1 MSRETKVPALPSPTA
16 TNLLDVAKAVKQVID
31 VREGLTGDPL
41 DANVTFRDLINSGL
55 AQQSSSSG
63 GTGGGSVTP
72 VVPPG
77 NNGYDPNTD
86 LTTPPAPSGLAITS
100 GMTSIYLEWTGA
112 QFRNPGYTEIW
123 RSSTNVL
130 GNAVLIGSTITN
142 TYADPVGKTSQSYY
156 YWIRFVSVANV
167 TGPYNSATGTLGA
180 TGLVGG
186 VDLSPLII
194 TADKIA
200 TGAIDLSGS
209 KITGLLQNANMAVIS
224 DPTKIADALI
234 SNTKLAAG
242 AVTAAKIADG
252 SIDLGGTKIAGLLAN
267 ANMAVITDPTK
278 IADSLIGNSKLANL
292 AVDAAKLADS
302 SVTATKIANLA
313 VGTAAIQTGAITTA
327 LIANAAVGS
336 AQIANAAITNAKIG
350 VAAVGTANIQDAAIT
365 NALIA
370 NAAIGSAQIID
381 AAITSA
387 KIANLAVGS
396 AAIQN
401 LAVTNAKIGD
411 VTADKITAGSL
422 TAAIGITTGYVA
434 GGITPGAFA
443 PGSANFG
450 TGFFLGNYSGT
461 YQFYIG
467 SFSQNLLW
475 NGTNLSVTGNINAT
489 SGSFRNITIYDSSNN
504 VILSSGGINT
514 SLLGLG
520 SLAYQNSVS
529 TGQVTGLGSLATQ
542 NSVNWNTQIINIPS
556 FGGFAYLDTITSA
569 NISTYIQA
577 AAIGTAYIAN
587 AAITTAKIANLAV
600 GSAQIADLAVTSAKI
615 QDATISSAKIQDAA
629 ITNAKIGDLQV
640 STLKIGDNAVTV
652 PVSAYTRAKLGYAI
666 SEFACQSLT
675 VNATG
680 APALLI
686 FAAQIYSATSE
697 NLFIRLDR
705 IRGAT
710 RTTIFQAGPGPAYDE
725 KIIGENMATGTAIDQ
740 PAAGTVTYE
749 LIVGNTVGS
758 YTSATSRAI
767 TYLEVKK

>member
-16 TNLLDVAKAVKQVID
+16 TNLLEVAKAVKQVID

-41 DANVTFRDLINSGL
+41 DANVTFRDLIHSGL
-55 AQQSSSSG
+55 AEQSSSSG
-63 GTGGGSVTP
+63 GTGGGSITP

-86 LTTPPAPSGLAITS
+86 LTTPPAPVGLSVTS
-100 GMTSIYLEWTGA
+100 GMTSIYLEWTGG

-200 TGAIDLSGS
+200 TGAIDLGGS
-209 KITGLLQNANMAVIS
+209 KITGLLQNANMAVIT

-234 SNTKLAAG
+234 
-242 AVTAAKIADG
+242 
-252 SIDLGGTKIAGLLAN
+252 
-267 ANMAVITDPTK
+267 
-278 IADSLIGNSKLANL
+278 GNSKLADL
-292 AVDAAKLADS
+292 AVDAAKLANS

-313 VGTAAIQTGAITTA
+313 VGTAAIQTGAITNA
-327 LIANAAVGS
+327 LIANAAV
-336 AQIANAAITNAKIG
+336 
-350 VAAVGTANIQDAAIT
+350 
-365 NALIA
+365 
-370 NAAIGSAQIID
+370 GSAQIID

-387 KIANLAVGS
+387 KIANLAVGN

-401 LAVTNAKIGD
+401 LAVTSAKIAD

-422 TAAIGITTGYVA
+422 TAAIGITTGYIA
-434 GGITPGAFA
+434 GGITPGIYP
-443 PGSANFG
+443 PGNPFFG
-450 TGFFLGNYSGT
+450 TGFFLGNYSGS

-467 SFSQNLLW
+467 SYSENMLW
-475 NGTNLSVTGNINAT
+475 NGSNLSVTGNINAT

-504 VILSSGGINT
+504 VILNSGGINT
-514 SLLGLG
+514 ATLGLG

-529 TGQVTGLGSLATQ
+529 ASSVSGLGSLATQ
-542 NSVNWNTQIINIPS
+542 NSVNWNTQIVNIPS
-556 FGGFAYLDTITSA
+556 FGNFAYLNTITSA

-587 AAITTAKIANLAV
+587 AAITNALIANAAV
-600 GSAQIADLAVTSAKI
+600 GSAQIADLAVN
-615 QDATISSAKIQDAA
+615 SAKIQDAA

-705 IRGAT
+705 IRGST

-749 LIVGNTVGS
+749 LIVGNTIGS